1 MEEVLHSTFY
11 LSKRSYQKQK
21 YLLFQS
27 VILIC
32 ILYYHT
38 YDDIMIITESLTC
51 KQKLNIAAGQDAANL
66 TTVLY
71 VLLFIYSITIHH

>member
-1 MEEVLHSTFY
+1 
-11 LSKRSYQKQK
+11 
-21 YLLFQS
+21 
-27 VILIC
+27 
-32 ILYYHT
+32 
-38 YDDIMIITESLTC
+38 MIITESLTC